1 MLSHCSVMPLAYIFW
16 SSFLSAFSECAKI
29 LKTSSGVLY
38 NNSLICMKPGLLQKT
53 HVDHMTM

>member
-1 MLSHCSVMPLAYIFW
+1 MLSHCSVMPFAYIFW

-29 LKTSSGVLY
+29 LKTSRGMLC

-53 HVDHMTM
+53 SCGHMTM